1 MKTTQTSAPI
11 INKHGRIRIALVIAG
26 IVIAFL
32 CMLTLMRD
40 TRSGELSG
48 DHVRHRM
55 KSQRLVVPDFIGKA
69 IAWL

>member
-48 DHVRHRM
+48 DHVHRM

-69 IAWL
+69 ITWL